1 MKGDDGQSTV
11 KPLSE
16 VTEPPVV
23 PIVAGWKSWRWW
35 LVPLIC
41 VGLTTTLYTLA
52 FAPYNRFESAFVFLT
67 PFVVWSMFRPGL
79 RRFAVAAL
87 VASFLCWFFSMIWL
101 VNLGDHLGGRELGY
115 VCLSFCSVIF
125 GFGMWIWLLLMHRIV
140 PLILDRPFWIR
151 LLGILCLA
159 GAWVLLEWAR
169 ESILN
174 VQWNTLSSSLWQQP
188 VLLQLASVTGAWGL
202 SFYLVFFNLGIA
214 IYIRHLVKRG
224 YAKRSFF
231 QRFCPEFYILF
242 SVIGLM
248 IWMFFQS
255 LDKARD
261 REPMFRA
268 GVIQPDI
275 PQSAKSDPLQTSRI
289 LGVLHEFMQDLR
301 LDDIANPPELFL
313 WPETA
318 TPVEALGNTRASE
331 DVGKIVEQ
339 LVSTLKTPLLMGN
352 MRADDVRVV
361 LHPREGGEAAE
372 MRPLN
377 MDGIRLTGL
386 GGGFSPHQAPPKVRT
401 HSKSEEGQ
409 VTAEAKVRPDGTIDL
424 FVSDNGKFLPGEL
437 AVIWFTSLYNG
448 IFYVEPDTG
457 INEIFYAKQKL
468 VPFGEF
474 VPLGRYLPFLKK
486 IVKVDEE
493 FLPGASSVQIP
504 VRIGE
509 GNFKVGPLVCY
520 EDVFAEIAR
529 EHTAQGADFL
539 YVATNDGWYGTGGAA
554 YQHAAH
560 SVLRSVETRRPILRC
575 GNNGWSGWINE
586 LGIIRQVLEHPVH
599 GVYSQGRLVLDVQRV
614 RAFAGRQTFYVQHG
628 DWFVVLSAVFV
639 LVGLLLFRG
648 HFRKQGQWT
657 G

>member
-23 PIVAGWKSWRWW
+23 PIVAEWKSWRWW
-35 LVPLIC
+35 LVPLVC

-67 PFVVWSMFRPGL
+67 PFVAWSMFRPGL
-79 RRFAVAAL
+79 RRFAVAGL

-101 VNLGDHLGGRELGY
+101 VNLGDHLGGRGLGY

-202 SFYLVFFNLGIA
+202 SFYLVFFNLGIT

-248 IWMFFQS
+248 IWMFFHS
-255 LDKARD
+255 LDKARE

-339 LVSTLKTPLLMGN
+339 LVNTLKTPLLMGN

-361 LHPREGGEAAE
+361 LHPREGVEAAE

-377 MDGIRLTGL
+377 MDGVRLTGL
-386 GGGFSPHQAPPKVRT
+386 GGGFSPHQAPPKIRT
-401 HSKSEEGQ
+401 HSKSKEGK

-424 FVSDNGKFLPGEL
+424 SVSDNGKFLPGEL
-437 AVIWFTSLYNG
+437 AVIWFTALYNG

-474 VPLGRYLPFLKK
+474 VPFGRYLPFLKK

-493 FLPGASSVQIP
+493 FLSGASSVQIP
-504 VRIGE
+504 VRVRAGD
-509 GNFKVGPLVCY
+509 FKVGPLVCY
-520 EDVFAEIAR
+520 EDVFSEIAR
-529 EHTAQGADFL
+529 EHAAQGADFL

-599 GVYSQGRLVLDVQRV
+599 GVYSQGRLALDVQRV
-614 RAFAGRQTFYVQHG
+614 RAFAGRQTFYVRHG

-639 LVGLLLFRG
+639 LAGLLLFRG
-648 HFRKQGQWT
+648 HFRKQGQSA